1 MNFVCDPEL
10 VKYMKEKGKNTIALE
25 VVTSDYSDFEISE
38 LYVHLVDE
46 KQSQYFIKKKRYIP
60 VQTEFGEVLLPP
72 FRLDCE
78 DTVRFNLKKRWI
90 FKSISYTGIASLM
103 K

>member
-1 MNFVCDPEL
+1 
-10 VKYMKEKGKNTIALE
+10 MKEKGKDTIAVE

-46 KQSQYFIKKKRYIP
+46 KQAQYFIKKKRYIP

-78 DTVRFNLKKRWI
+78 DTVRFGLKKRWL
-90 FKSISYTGIASLM
+90 FNSITYAGIASLM